1 MFQGDIASVSD
12 DAKDWSDTEKNIPHL
27 WLLNL
32 HISQREYTL
41 FSTNIFVGLR
51 ALVTTWRY

>member
-32 HISQREYTL
+32 HISQGEYTL

-51 ALVTTWRY
+51 A